1 VVGDFSLG
9 SRSFLQGTE
18 GVLGVLG
25 GCTRLARL
33 AFGEVDLT
41 CAANPGK
48 GSDMGSV
55 LRR

>member
-1 VVGDFSLG
+1 MVGDFSLG